1 MKKYNDVIYN
11 TSDGARE
18 PLSFFKRPKS
28 KVRNSIY
35 LAGGFAAAAVGIS
48 TVIAPA
54 AALLH
59 KIENTNP
66 GAQIFGGGQVAD
78 SAQQDQALDP
88 NATGQVGAPGQP
100 PVLPQSFNRGGSV
113 SAPGSIAGSPTLPG
127 TTSQQSATQGSSQA
141 AQQFAVPNQ
150 NLSSGT
156 GSLPSFTN
164 LTSAT
169 PTAGG
174 SSGTGSSKGSKGSAS
189 SGQTY
194 GGGERDHEGGDDHEH
209 GGDH

>member
-11 TSDGARE
+11 TSDGVRE

-59 KIENTNP
+59 KIETANP

-88 NATGQVGAPGQP
+88 NANGAPGSAP
-100 PVLPQSFNRGGSV
+100 ILPQSFNRGGSV

-141 AQQFAVPNQ
+141 APQFAVPSQ
-150 NLSSGT
+150 GLSSGT

-174 SSGTGSSKGSKGSAS
+174 STSTGSGSGSRGSAS

-194 GGGERDHEGGDDHEH
+194 SGGEREHESGEREHEGH
-209 GGDH
+209 